1 MFKIPDEWEEDTS
14 LAIWENVEFIYKI
27 FYDWYR
33 THVFVG
39 EKNLIC
45 FNQNTAFFKDCII
58 DKMINLNQVF
68 MFRSFVKDVKNTTIE
83 NAVYSIIYKLNS
95 NSVILNMKDSIII
108 KR

>member
-1 MFKIPDEWEEDTS
+1 
-14 LAIWENVEFIYKI
+14 
-27 FYDWYR
+27 
-33 THVFVG
+33 
-39 EKNLIC
+39 
-45 FNQNTAFFKDCII
+45 
-58 DKMINLNQVF
+58 